1 MYESPKY
8 NVQKIKDFADT
19 ITGFEAV
26 LNTAKLFQ
34 AAENNRNNPNP
45 KTLSARL
52 LRLALRQR
60 GTTPSSGKFPYSE
73 MGELLGYF
81 RDIFDEKQAKKD
93 GTIKP
98 KVMVVYALLPCSVL
112 HLIPFNSILSC
123 FLYPFTP
130 LSLLYFYYLTLLS
143 SLPFYYPPPQI
154 GVNPDYDSST
164 RAVAAINNELQ
175 EYLRQMKA
183 ETGVNALA
191 FWGTNKDRFQVGSSG
206 CGSSCDC
213 DCCCLA
219 VEIAFCA
226 CCFWKQHYHHNHYHH
241 TSPPYQHR
249 NTNTTTTDRGA
260 DGLCLQGACQLDLQE
275 PEENAPA
282 LLESFHHQEGVV
294 LVFSY

>member
-112 HLIPFNSILSC
+112 HRISYHSIPFFLASC
-123 FLYPFTP
+123 I
-130 LSLLYFYYLTLLS
+130 LSLLLSLFYFYYLTLFSPL
-143 SLPFYYPPPQI
+143 LLPPPADRSQP
-154 GVNPDYDSST
+154 G
-164 RAVAAINNELQ
+164 
-175 EYLRQMKA
+175 LRQQHSRGGRHQQRA
-183 ETGVNALA
+183 AGVPTADE
-191 FWGTNKDRFQVGSSG
+191 GRDGRQR
-206 CGSSCDC
+206 
-213 DCCCLA
+213 
-219 VEIAFCA
+219 A
-226 CCFWKQHYHHNHYHH
+226 CFLGDKQGQI
-241 TSPPYQHR
+241 P
-249 NTNTTTTDRGA
+249 G
-260 DGLCLQGACQLDLQE
+260 G
-275 PEENAPA
+275 
-282 LLESFHHQEGVV
+282 
-294 LVFSY
+294 

>member
-130 LSLLYFYYLTLLS
+130 LSLLYFYYLTLFSPL
-143 SLPFYYPPPQI
+143 LLPPPADRSQP
-154 GVNPDYDSST
+154 G
-164 RAVAAINNELQ
+164 
-175 EYLRQMKA
+175 LRQQHSRGGRHQQRA
-183 ETGVNALA
+183 AGVPTADE
-191 FWGTNKDRFQVGSSG
+191 GRDGRQR
-206 CGSSCDC
+206 
-213 DCCCLA
+213 
-219 VEIAFCA
+219 A
-226 CCFWKQHYHHNHYHH
+226 CFLGDKQGQI
-241 TSPPYQHR
+241 P
-249 NTNTTTTDRGA
+249 G
-260 DGLCLQGACQLDLQE
+260 G
-275 PEENAPA
+275 
-282 LLESFHHQEGVV
+282 
-294 LVFSY
+294 

>member
-112 HLIPFNSILSC
+112 HRISYHSIPFFLASC
-123 FLYPFTP
+123 I
-130 LSLLYFYYLTLLS
+130 LSLLFLFSISIILPYSLLS
-143 SLPFYYPPPQI
+143 PSITPPRR
-154 GVNPDYDSST
+154 SEST
-164 RAVAAINNELQ
+164 RTTTA
-175 EYLRQMKA
+175 
-183 ETGVNALA
+183 ALA
-191 FWGTNKDRFQVGSSG
+191 RWPPSTT
-206 CGSSCDC
+206 SCRST
-213 DCCCLA
+213 
-219 VEIAFCA
+219 
-226 CCFWKQHYHHNHYHH
+226 YG
-241 TSPPYQHR
+241 R
-249 NTNTTTTDRGA
+249 
-260 DGLCLQGACQLDLQE
+260 
-275 PEENAPA
+275 
-282 LLESFHHQEGVV
+282 
-294 LVFSY
+294 